1 MNCGETNIGKA
12 QEVWGEAEYVNDM
25 EEYNDKRVSREKLIA
40 KSYAIND
47 CTLHLPSEGKW

>member
-12 QEVWGEAEYVNDM
+12 QEVWDEAEYVNDM
-25 EEYNDKRVSREKLIA
+25 EEYNGKRVSREKLIA
-40 KSYAIND
+40 KSYAVND